1 MPSPKQTFSQG
12 ENLPQKRLAA
22 IDIGTNSIRCIVVE
36 ACGETGYRIL
46 DDEKATVRLGD
57 GLHRSGAISSQSWQA
72 AGEALSRMRKIA
84 EGFGVRA
91 IEAVAT
97 SAVRKAANGQ
107 EFLEDM
113 LHCGGIPIRVIS
125 GEEEAELAALSAW
138 RHFDMTQ
145 SRHALL
151 DIGGGSAEV
160 ILATGNHIEEVHSFE
175 AGAIFMTDRFL
186 SREPVHKDDLRRL
199 QKYLRKQTRSL
210 FERREFHLQQL
221 IGSGGTVTNIGR
233 AVMAQRKESFDSVHG
248 YEVLHSDLVHL
259 LTMLARLTPK
269 ERAAV
274 PGISPERGDIIVA
287 GVAVVEGLMRN
298 LGANILRIN
307 ERGIREGLIIRSLQK
322 HDLVSG
328 DVSVLDWRTSVE
340 NFARSCQANLAHA
353 RQVARLAIKLFEALR
368 EQASFTDGDQLL
380 LEAAAL
386 LHDIGYFISYH
397 RHHKHS
403 YHLIRHARL
412 DGFTPRQKELV
423 ANIARYHR
431 AGLPKKKHPNFSHLS
446 EADQHLVKR
455 LGGILRLADGLD
467 RCRNQRVRELSC
479 RVEEGILYIRLHA
492 DCGDL
497 SVEIYGAGRKSDLF
511 ELAFGY
517 KIQVEGLE

>member
-1 MPSPKQTFSQG
+1 
-12 ENLPQKRLAA
+12 LPQKRLAA

-36 ACGETGYRIL
+36 ACGESDYRIL
-46 DDEKATVRLGD
+46 DDEKAAVRLGA
-57 GLHRSGAISSQSWQA
+57 GLHRSGTICPQSWQA

-84 EGFGVRA
+84 EGFDVRA

-97 SAVRKAANGQ
+97 SAVRKASNGQ
-107 EFLEDM
+107 KFLQDM
-113 LHCGGIPIRVIS
+113 LHCGGFPIRVIS
-125 GEEEAELAALSAW
+125 GEEEAELATISAW

-151 DIGGGSAEV
+151 DIGGGSAEI
-160 ILATGNHIEEVHSFE
+160 ILATGDHIEEVHSFE
-175 AGAIFMTDRFL
+175 AGAIFMTDRFM
-186 SREPVHKDDLRRL
+186 SREPILKDDLKRL
-199 QKYLRKQTRSL
+199 QKYLRKQTRTL
-210 FERREFHLQQL
+210 FERRGFHLQQL

-259 LTMLARLTPK
+259 LMMLIRLTPK

-274 PGISPERGDIIVA
+274 PGISPERVDIIVA

-298 LGANILRIN
+298 LGANILKIN

-328 DVSVLDWRTSVE
+328 DISVLNWRTSVE
-340 NFARSCQANLAHA
+340 DLARSCQANLAHA
-353 RQVARLAIKLFEALR
+353 RQVARLAMGLFDAIR
-368 EQASFTDGDQLL
+368 EQVSLTDGDRLL

-386 LHDIGYFISYH
+386 LHDIGYFISYN

-431 AGLPKKKHPNFSHLS
+431 GSLPKKKHPNFSHLS
-446 EADQHLVKR
+446 AGDQQQVQR

-467 RCRNQRVRELSC
+467 RCRNQRVTELSC
-479 RVEEGILYIRLHA
+479 RIEGGRLYLTLQA

-497 SVEIYGAGRKSDLF
+497 SVEIYGANRKGDLF
-511 ELAFGY
+511 EKVFGY
-517 KIQVEGLE
+517 KILVEGLL

>member
-1 MPSPKQTFSQG
+1 M
-12 ENLPQKRLAA
+12 PQKRLAA

-36 ACGETGYRIL
+36 ACGDSGYRIL
-46 DDEKATVRLGD
+46 DDEKAVVRLGA
-57 GLHRSGAISSQSWQA
+57 GLYRSGTISPQSWQA
-72 AGEALSRMRKIA
+72 AGEALSRMRRIA

-107 EFLEDM
+107 EFMDDM
-113 LHCGGIPIRVIS
+113 LQRGGFPIRLIS

-138 RHFDMTQ
+138 RNFDMAQ

-151 DIGGGSAEV
+151 DIGGGSTEIV
-160 ILATGNHIEEVHSFE
+160 LATGDHIEEVHSLE

-186 SREPVHKDDLRRL
+186 SREPILKADLKKL
-199 QKYLRKQTRSL
+199 QKYLRKKTHKL
-210 FERREFHLQQL
+210 FEQRELQFQQL
-221 IGSGGTVTNIGR
+221 VGSGGTVTNIGR

-259 LTMLARLTPK
+259 LSMLARMSP
-269 ERAAV
+269 EDRAAV

-287 GVAVVEGLMRN
+287 GVAVVEGLMRS
-298 LGANILRIN
+298 LGANLLKIN
-307 ERGIREGLIIRSLQK
+307 ARGIREGLIIRCLQK
-322 HDLVSG
+322 HEMVSG
-328 DVSVLDWRTSVE
+328 EVATLDWRSSAE
-340 NFARSCQANLAHA
+340 ALARSCQANLAHA
-353 RQVARLAIKLFEALR
+353 RQVARLSLRLFDALR
-368 EQASFTDGDQLL
+368 KQAALTDDDRML

-386 LHDIGYFISYH
+386 LHDIGYFISYN

-412 DGFTPRQKELV
+412 DGFTPRQKEMV

-431 AGLPKKKHPNFSHLS
+431 CSLPKKKHVNFSDLS
-446 EADQHLVKR
+446 AEDQQLVQR

-467 RCRNQRVRELSC
+467 RCRNQRVTELCC
-479 RVEEGILYIRLHA
+479 RVEGERIYLTLQA
-492 DCGDL
+492 DAGDL
-497 SVEIYGAGRKSDLF
+497 SVEIYGASRKSDLF
-511 ELAFGY
+511 ERAFGY
-517 KIQVEGLE
+517 KILVEGLV

>member
-1 MPSPKQTFSQG
+1 LSD
-12 ENLPQKRLAA
+12 KRLAA

-36 ACGETGYRIL
+36 VCGDSDYRVL
-46 DDEKATVRLGD
+46 DDEKAAVRLGA
-57 GLHRSGAISSQSWQA
+57 GLYRSGAICAQSWQG
-72 AGEALSRMRKIA
+72 AGEALARMRRIA

-97 SAVRKAANGQ
+97 SAVRKATNG
-107 EFLEDM
+107 EAFLQDM
-113 LHCGGIPIRVIS
+113 LRCGGFPIRLIS

-138 RHFDMTQ
+138 RHFDMAQ

-151 DIGGGSAEV
+151 DIGGGSAEIV
-160 ILATGNHIEEVHSFE
+160 LATGDHIEEVHSFE

-186 SREPVHKDDLRRL
+186 SREPILKDDLKRL
-199 QKYLRKQTRSL
+199 QKHLRRQTRAL
-210 FERREFHLQQL
+210 FEERDFHLQQL
-221 IGSGGTVTNIGR
+221 VGSGGTVTNIGR
-233 AVMAQRKESFDSVHG
+233 AVMAQRKESFDSIHG

-274 PGISPERGDIIVA
+274 PGISPERVDIIVA
-287 GVAVVEGLMRN
+287 GVAVVEGLMRS
-298 LGANILRIN
+298 LGANLLKIN

-328 DVSVLDWRTSVE
+328 EVATLEWRSSAETL
-340 NFARSCQANLAHA
+340 ARSCQANLAHG
-353 RQVARLAIKLFEALR
+353 RQVARLALRLFDVLR
-368 EQASFTDGDQLL
+368 EQVALTDEDRLL

-386 LHDIGYFISYH
+386 LHDIGYFISYN

-412 DGFTPRQKELV
+412 DGFSPRQKELL
-423 ANIARYHR
+423 ANVARYHR
-431 AGLPKKKHPNFSHLS
+431 GSLPKKKHANFGHLS
-446 EADQHLVKR
+446 GADQQRVQR

-467 RCRNQRVRELSC
+467 RCRNQRVTELRC
-479 RVEEGILYIRLHA
+479 CLEGGALHLALQA
-492 DCGDL
+492 DSGDL
-497 SVEIYGAGRKSDLF
+497 SLEMYGASRKGDLF
-511 ELAFGY
+511 ERAFGQ
-517 KIQVEGLE
+517 KVLIEKL

>member
-1 MPSPKQTFSQG
+1 M
-12 ENLPQKRLAA
+12 PQKRLAA

-36 ACGETGYRIL
+36 ACGNSGYRIL
-46 DDEKATVRLGD
+46 DDEKAVVRLGA
-57 GLHRSGAISSQSWQA
+57 GLYRSGTISPQSWQA
-72 AGEALSRMRKIA
+72 AGEALSRMRRIA

-107 EFLEDM
+107 KFMDDM
-113 LHCGGIPIRVIS
+113 LRRGGFPIRLIS

-138 RHFDMTQ
+138 RHFDMAQ
-145 SRHALL
+145 SRHAML
-151 DIGGGSAEV
+151 DIGGGSAEIV
-160 ILATGNHIEEVHSFE
+160 LATGDHIEEVHSLE

-186 SREPVHKDDLRRL
+186 SRETILKADLKRL
-199 QKYLRKQTRSL
+199 QKYLRKQTRKL
-210 FERREFHLQQL
+210 FAPQEFSLQQL

-259 LTMLARLTPK
+259 LSMLARMTPK

-274 PGISPERGDIIVA
+274 PGISPERGDIILA
-287 GVAVVEGLMRN
+287 GVAVVEGLMGSLGSN
-298 LGANILRIN
+298 LLKIN
-307 ERGIREGLIIRSLQK
+307 ARGIREGLIIRSLQK
-322 HDLVSG
+322 HELVSG
-328 DVSVLDWRTSVE
+328 DVVTLDWRSSAE
-340 NFARSCQANLAHA
+340 ALARSCQANLAHA
-353 RQVARLAIKLFEALR
+353 RQVARLALCLFDALQKQGTLTSDDR
-368 EQASFTDGDQLL
+368 ML

-386 LHDIGYFISYH
+386 LHDIGYFISYN

-431 AGLPKKKHPNFSHLS
+431 GSLPKKKHVNFRCLS
-446 EADQHLVKR
+446 AEDQQLVQR

-467 RCRNQRVRELSC
+467 RCRNQRVTELCC
-479 RVEEGILYIRLHA
+479 RVEGERFYLTLHT
-492 DCGDL
+492 DSEDL
-497 SVEIYGAGRKSDLF
+497 SVEIYGASRKGDLF
-511 ELAFGY
+511 EKTFGY
-517 KIQVEGLE
+517 KIQVEGLL